1 MFNWDR
7 IHKWEENY
15 ERDITDDVIEYVCE
29 FFEVES
35 IFELEEDQINEIENF
50 RHNDLSEYSVMQV
63 GFSNLMMQLDDP
75 ESYDEDYESEDE

>member
-15 ERDITDDVIEYVCE
+15 ERDITDDVIDYVCE

-35 IFELEEDQINEIENF
+35 IFDLEEDQVNEIENF

-75 ESYDEDYESEDE
+75 EMYDEEFESEDE

>member
-35 IFELEEDQINEIENF
+35 IFDLTEEQITEIDNF
-50 RHNDLSEYSVMQV
+50 RNNDISEYSVMQV
-63 GFSNLMMQLDDP
+63 GFNNLMNQLDDP
-75 ESYDEDYESEDE
+75 EMYDEDYESEDE

>member
-7 IHKWEENY
+7 IYKWEENY

-35 IFELEEDQINEIENF
+35 IFDLTEEQITEIDNF
-50 RHNDLSEYSVMQV
+50 RNNDISEYSVMQV
-63 GFSNLMMQLDDP
+63 GFNNLMNQLDDP
-75 ESYDEDYESEDE
+75 EMYDEDYESEDE

>member
-15 ERDITDDVIEYVCE
+15 ERDITDDVIDYVCD
-29 FFEVES
+29 FFEVAS

-63 GFSNLMMQLDDP
+63 GFSNIMMQLDDP